1 MKQIAEL
8 NSQDSLTKRQ
18 SYQAIINKQSGLKDS
33 AYADS
38 TLKLVA
44 DDEQQLIK
52 LVREKDNAENES
64 KLSDRE
70 LDVPLADI
78 KSSSHTDG
86 ILAYDASNQYIT

>member
-1 MKQIAEL
+1 MI
-8 NSQDSLTKRQ
+8 S
-18 SYQAIINKQSGLKDS
+18 KQSGSKDA

-52 LVREKDNAENES
+52 LVREKEIAENES

-70 LDVPLADI
+70 LDVPLAEI
-78 KSSSHTDG
+78 KSSSQTGG